1 MIEYMLDSTL
11 DLRMLGN
18 NTDWEVTVLIDN
30 DKLIHM
36 KKESYLFDF
45 GWIWV
50 VYDWFEMALF
60 QFNISWISFVFLAEY
75 RN

>member
-45 GWIWV
+45 G
-50 VYDWFEMALF
+50 
-60 QFNISWISFVFLAEY
+60 
-75 RN
+75 